1 MKQIEQLILDLKS
14 RNIINNISNE
24 DKIKNLQNGDG
35 IYIGFDPT
43 ATSLHLGNYIPI
55 TILKRF
61 QNAGLKS
68 FAIIGGATGMIGD
81 PSFKDSERILL
92 DNSTVVNNK
101 LAIKKQ
107 LESFGLEVL
116 DNFDFYK
123 DVSFLDFLRDA
134 GKNITINYM
143 MAKESVSARIESGLS
158 FTEFSYQLIQ
168 GNDFKVLYEKNNVK
182 IQAGGS
188 DQWGN
193 ITTGLELIRKSF
205 GENNALG
212 ITINLLTDSNGN
224 KFGKS
229 VGQPIWLDKSKT
241 SSFSMYQYLLNQSD
255 NDVEKLLKWYSYF
268 SMDEIKT
275 IIKNHDENKS
285 QKNAQKI
292 LAFEITKDI
301 RGEEE
306 AIKAKRIT
314 TILFDSK
321 EKITTLTI
329 KDIEEIKNDI
339 PFYDNQGQNIKI
351 IDLLVNAKIAVSKR
365 EAREFLLSKTIS
377 IDGLVVTNENE
388 EIVASNFNKKYLFI
402 KKGKRT
408 HFLIKY

>member
-14 RNIINNISNE
+14 RDIINNISNE
-24 DKIKNLQNGDG
+24 DKIKNLQKGDG

-92 DNSTVVNNK
+92 DNSTVINNK
-101 LAIKKQ
+101 IAIKKQ
-107 LESFGLEVL
+107 LESFDLEVL
-116 DNFDFYK
+116 DNYDFYK
-123 DVSFLDFLRDA
+123 DVSFLDFLRDV
-134 GKNITINYM
+134 GKSITINYM
-143 MAKESVSARIESGLS
+143 MAKESVSARIENGLS

-168 GNDFKVLYEKNNVK
+168 GNDFKLLYENKNVK

-205 GENNALG
+205 GENDALG

-255 NDVEKLLKWYSYF
+255 SDVEKLLKWYSYF
-268 SMDEIKT
+268 TMDEIKT
-275 IIKNHDENKS
+275 IIENHNENKS

-301 RGEEE
+301 RGKEE
-306 AIKAKRIT
+306 AIKAKEIT
-314 TILFDSK
+314 AILFESK
-321 EKITTLTI
+321 EKITTLTM

-339 PFYDNQGQNIKI
+339 PFYDNQGENIKT
-351 IDLLVNAKIAVSKR
+351 IDLLVNSKIAVSKR

-388 EIVASNFNKKYLFI
+388 EIIASNFNKKYLFI

-408 HFLIKY
+408 YFLIKY